1 MTRLEKKDFDSQVA
15 IITGAQQGIGKAIAV
30 KLASEGADIVV
41 NWLDDKEKAS
51 EVADLVTS
59 QGRKVVM
66 FKGDIGQNDQA
77 RNLVSVTMNAFGK
90 IDVLVNNAGIY
101 PRIPFFDVTEKDWNK
116 IIQTNLK
123 GAFFC
128 SQMVAKKMRDLG
140 AGGNI
145 INISSQAISGL
156 AKEGSVYS
164 ISKTAL
170 IGLTKTLAMEL
181 APYRIRVNAIA
192 PGLTDTDQPRL
203 GLTETEISDRA
214 NNSPLGRIVYP
225 EEVAELAAFLA
236 SKKAA
241 MITGQTHHI
250 NSGAYLA

>member
-1 MTRLEKKDFDSQVA
+1 MTRLGKKDFDGQVA

-51 EVADLVTS
+51 EVADLVKS
-59 QGRKVVM
+59 QGRNVVM

-77 RNLVSVTMNAFGK
+77 RNLVSVTMDAFGK

-128 SQMVAKKMRDLG
+128 SQMVAKKMREFG
-140 AGGNI
+140 TGGNI

-181 APYRIRVNAIA
+181 APHRIRVNAIA